1 MILCS
6 SWWTM
11 CNTSAG
17 SWNRRQ
23 RNSMTQCLHCW
34 WLLHS
39 LFQRRW
45 YRTWNRKNM
54 KTTKISSYSDYLS
67 TDPVGN
73 KYHNT
78 ASSWSYCCALIV
90 ALFGPHSWWQDI
102 RWTCNRKNSYQNF
115 ALNYQKV
122 KEDIWR
128 ILIVKPFSSFCKRS
142 ILLWFKSQKV
152 WMNSNRLHS
161 Y

>member
-1 MILCS
+1 MFKLFWYKVFVHWKLKFLSLLMNSVLNCQTFIYAYNNVMKGQGCLLTMILCS
-6 SWWTM
+6 TRYSMM
-11 CNTSAG
+11 CTSAG

-34 WLLHS
+34 WVLHS

-45 YRTWNRKNM
+45 YRTWSRKNM

-78 ASSWSYCCALIV
+78 ASGWSYCCALIV
-90 ALFGPHSWWQDI
+90 AQFGPHSWWQDI
-102 RWTCNRKNSYQNF
+102 CGLVTKKKHY
-115 ALNYQKV
+115 
-122 KEDIWR
+122 
-128 ILIVKPFSSFCKRS
+128 
-142 ILLWFKSQKV
+142 
-152 WMNSNRLHS
+152 
-161 Y
+161 